1 MYEGCCGLTIPLG
14 GLCGPLGLAAGVV
27 PRGTGILGTSLL
39 SQLSALGAASLA
51 LALAAHAPK
60 GGKGAGLGRYR
71 GAGLA

>member
-1 MYEGCCGLTIPLG
+1 MYEGFCVLTIPLG

-27 PRGTGILGTSLL
+27 PRGTSILGTSLL
-39 SQLSALGAASLA
+39 SQLSTLGAAS

-71 GAGLA
+71 AAGLA